1 MPLGS
6 QEGDTSPHAIEFLK
20 AEGRDTTITLREL
33 ALEMQELIDTYD
45 NAAARDV
52 TAMLASRLIDRVDA
66 PHAGDSGQH

>member
-20 AEGRDTTITLREL
+20 AEGRDTTITMREL
-33 ALEMQELIDTYD
+33 ALELQELIDTYD

-52 TAMLASRLIDRVDA
+52 AAMLASRLIDRVDA
-66 PHAGDSGQH
+66 PHAGESGQH